1 MRKQPLI
8 RKETTHEFER
18 EHQSEQTQLV
28 NRGMN
33 IPKSTSKLSERD
45 ALIGSQLYKAAKAAK
60 HLSYKTKLN
69 YDDLYGEACFAL
81 VQAYERWD
89 PSRANFSTCV
99 NNTLYFYLYNY
110 LRNKSWLVKIPR
122 KLGDAYLKINKERK
136 VNPEA
141 TLEEISE
148 RHNVPLDILLQAEV
162 AHMAPYSLD
171 VILSNEDEDTGCNY
185 SDSIHEQILHKF

>member
-1 MRKQPLI
+1 MKKQPLI
-8 RKETTHEFER
+8 RKDTTHEFEQV
-18 EHQSEQTQLV
+18 HQTEQTELV
-28 NRGMN
+28 NRGVN
-33 IPKSTSKLSERD
+33 VPKSTSRLSERD
-45 ALIGSQLYKAAKAAK
+45 QLIQGQLYKAAKAAK

-136 VNPEA
+136 INPDA
-141 TLEEISE
+141 TLEQISE
-148 RHNVPLDILLQAEV
+148 RHDVPLDILLQAEV

-171 VILSNEDEDTGCNY
+171 VILTNEDEDSGCSYLDRVN
-185 SDSIHEQILHKF
+185 EQILQKF